1 MGETKKADLPKRSLY
16 RGMKDHAL
24 FALNFLRRPSINAS
38 IVPSSRYA
46 AEALIDKVDFQR
58 VDTIVEL
65 GPGTGAFTKVVLSR
79 CKPDAKMV
87 LIELEASYIAP
98 LQEQFGSRVS
108 VEHTGAHRIDSVLVT
123 HGIEKVDL
131 IISGLP
137 FLPDETKGEFAES
150 LLRQTD
156 QGAIYRFFTYMPP
169 IMKKVYAD
177 LPLRKKSF
185 VLRNFPPMWIYGIN

>member
-24 FALNFLRRPSINAS
+24 FALNFLRRPAINAS

-46 AEALIDKVDFQR
+46 GAALIDKVDFQQI
-58 VDTIVEL
+58 DTIVEL

-79 CKPDAKMV
+79 CKPDAKMI

-108 VEHTGAHRIDSVLVT
+108 VEHTGAHRLDSVLEK
-123 HGIEKVDL
+123 HGIEKIDL

-169 IMKKVYAD
+169 IMKRVYAD

-185 VLRNFPPMWIYGIN
+185 VPLNFPPMWIYGIN